1 MVLAMGLAYCSVIG
15 GTMVLA
21 MGLAYCSVIGGTM
34 VLTVG
39 LLCSVIGGTTW
50 LKKNFTP
57 YKYVYISSNYLILQE
72 IPLFFIPP
80 SQSLP

>member
-1 MVLAMGLAYCSVIG
+1 
-15 GTMVLA
+15 MVLA

-50 LKKNFTP
+50 LKKNFKP
-57 YKYVYISSNYLILQE
+57 YKYVYLWLKL
-72 IPLFFIPP
+72 LFGWPKKHAIAGIMLFLY
-80 SQSLP
+80 Q